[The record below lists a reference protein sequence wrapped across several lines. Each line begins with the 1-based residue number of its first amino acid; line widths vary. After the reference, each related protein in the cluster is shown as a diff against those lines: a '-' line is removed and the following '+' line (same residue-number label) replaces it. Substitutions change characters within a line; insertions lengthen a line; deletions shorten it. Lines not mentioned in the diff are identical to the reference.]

1 MNPQGE
7 YTKRKLHKATYSKT
21 MKASDKKENIKTARG
36 GEETHYK

>member
-21 MKASDKKENIKTARG
+21 MKASYKEKNIKAAG
-36 GEETHYK
+36 GGKDAL